1 MDECLLSCSGRKLI
15 SFKVIRVSPGALRV
29 SAGAPKE
36 YAHEHEQCRVR
47 SFGFQADE

>member
-15 SFKVIRVSPGALRV
+15 SFKVIRVSPGTLRV
-29 SAGAPKE
+29 SSGAPKE
-36 YAHEHEQCRVR
+36 YAHEQCHVR